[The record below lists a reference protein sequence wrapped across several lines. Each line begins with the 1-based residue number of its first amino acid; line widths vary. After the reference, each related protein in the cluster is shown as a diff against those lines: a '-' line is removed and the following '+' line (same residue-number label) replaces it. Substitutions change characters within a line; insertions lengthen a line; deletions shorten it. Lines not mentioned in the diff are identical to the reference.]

1 MSDPVQAKLEQL
13 DDLDE
18 ADDPTVLI
26 QDGADGKPVV
36 AKVGSELRM
45 LSTRVVYA
53 RCVDVEDVS
62 AAWDRHGEP
71 RLVDLSAQSFRFS
84 ARDFREVADLDR

>member
-1 MSDPVQAKLEQL
+1 MTDDVQKKLDQL
-13 DDLDE
+13 DDLDD

-36 AKVGSELRM
+36 ATVDGELRM
-45 LSTRVVYA
+45 LSTRVLYA
-53 RCVDVEDVS
+53 RRVDVEDIS

-71 RLVDLSAQSFRFS
+71 RLVDLSTQSFRFD
-84 ARDFREVADLDR
+84 AEDFREVADLAR

>member
-1 MSDPVQAKLEQL
+1 MTDTVDAKLEQL

-36 AKVGSELRM
+36 AKVDGELRM
-45 LSTRVVYA
+45 LSMRLVHA
-53 RCVDVEDVS
+53 RRVDVEDVE

-71 RLVDLSAQSFRFS
+71 RLVDLSTQSFRFD
-84 ARDFREVADLDR
+84 AQDFREVADVE